1 MSREAVIA
9 EVCGR
14 ILGLGCARP
23 AAVAI
28 DGPDAAGKTTFA
40 DALVAPLQTRGVAVV
55 RASVDDFELPRAQ
68 RHARGRYSAKGYYRD
83 SFDYA
88 ALRAL
93 LLDPLA
99 SGLSPVLV
107 RTRAFDLASDRP
119 VAAPPVVVPA
129 GGIVLVDGVFL
140 LRPELAGCWL
150 SSSELPAHASAPTLS
165 SSAAPSASSA
175 EVRGNWRE
183 VRAPLDCLR
192 ALALSAAAGG
202 WPGGDARECCCCRC
216 ATSSS
221 CQLSHCSSS
230 ICRSR
235 SRSCSRS
242 TPDTCRA

>member
-83 SFDYA
+83 SFGYA

-140 LRPELAGCWL
+140 LRPELAGCWDL
-150 SSSELPAHASAPTLS
+150 AIHLEI
-165 SSAAPSASSA
+165 A
-175 EVRGNWRE
+175 EEESTR
-183 VRAPLDCLR
+183 R
-192 ALALSAAAGG
+192 ALARGGDSLELRRLQEARYLPGHRLYRDEVDPRAAADIVIDNNDLRH
-202 WPGGDARECCCCRC
+202 PV
-216 ATSSS
+216 
-221 CQLSHCSSS
+221 
-230 ICRSR
+230 IVVSR
-235 SRSCSRS
+235 
-242 TPDTCRA
+242 